1 MGYSACPQVGS
12 VHSQGSP
19 VREAMD
25 WIWCSWAPLW
35 FFFMKQHLFS
45 SICLLC
51 PGNWFVIWC
60 WYCFGIYWPGWKTRG
75 FKKSFRSQWSSLV
88 LTQHRQ
94 SSTGKGWFRERK
106 CAPFYEES
114 MLISTV
120 TTNSDEKNINT
131 VLCKGGLAKD
141 QPFCKIFLTL
151 PFYDIKIRLY
161 LYNMT
166 TYL

>member
-35 FFFMKQHLFS
+35 FFLWNSTS
-45 SICLLC
+45 SLPYVSSALEIDL
-51 PGNWFVIWC
+51 WFGADTVLVLT
-60 WYCFGIYWPGWKTRG
+60 KTRG